1 MYHGWM
7 FDETGQCIEQ
17 PFEET
22 VHPDGRFKEKVRI
35 AGYPVEEMGGM
46 LWAYLGPTPAPLLP
60 RWDLFVWDNV
70 LRDIGET
77 HLPCNW
83 LQCMENSVDPVHLEW
98 LHGYWSNYQLEL
110 MGTEGRVIPPNKR
123 HTKISFEPFK
133 HGIIKRRTYT
143 DTTEDDTPWKVG
155 HPVVFPNWLRVGTGF
170 QMRTPVDDTNTIHWH
185 YNVYAPP
192 TGVTAPKQDVI
203 PHRQVPLRHEDGRF
217 AVDYTI
223 GQDTMAWVTQGAI
236 AQRNLEKLGES
247 DKGIIMYRRQLQE
260 QMDIVAAGGEPI
272 NTFRDPGENEIIELW
287 QENQL
292 GKRLVLPRNN
302 HAPLDGQWD
311 PETGDV
317 SVAPTG
323 KHAPVGLRVQR
334 IYDEAA
340 EAAGIKLQ

>member
-77 HLPCNW
+77 LLPCNW
-83 LQCMENSVDPVHLEW
+83 LQCMENSLDPVHLEW

-110 MGTEGRVIPPNKR
+110 MGTEPKAIAPSKR
-123 HTKISFEPFK
+123 HTKIRFEPFE

-170 QMRTPVDDTNTIHWH
+170 QMRTPVDDTHTIHWT

-192 TGVTAPKQDVI
+192 TGVSAPEQDVI
-203 PHRQVPLRHEDGRF
+203 PHRLVPLRREDGRF

-223 GQDTMAWVTQGAI
+223 GQDTMAWVTQGPL
-236 AQRNLEKLGES
+236 AQRNLE
-247 DKGIIMYRRQLQE
+247 
-260 QMDIVAAGGEPI
+260 
-272 NTFRDPGENEIIELW
+272 
-287 QENQL
+287 
-292 GKRLVLPRNN
+292 
-302 HAPLDGQWD
+302 
-311 PETGDV
+311 
-317 SVAPTG
+317 
-323 KHAPVGLRVQR
+323 
-334 IYDEAA
+334 
-340 EAAGIKLQ
+340 